1 MLLQMPDAHP
11 YHLPLAAFW
20 LFRAGCRVRR
30 LRMALSKK
38 YRDIFIGILW
48 MFSLELYACKLK
60 KAEDKRIMKAVKCFI
75 ITKPKEEQV

>member
-20 LFRAGCRVRR
+20 LFRAGCGVRR

-75 ITKPKEEQV
+75 ITDRKSVV